1 MLGITDDHVAA
12 IGSDGYMDSPLLTPR
27 EKATVL
33 WAEHVTRNTA
43 KVRDDVAE
51 EVQRHFT
58 DAEFVELTF
67 VISYFNMR
75 NRYHDSLKLPNDE
88 AEIVEGRRKATAR
101 PGEAKGV
108 PARGAGQLAGRLPR
122 AQQVEDIHGPRQ
134 RGEPING
141 PRNLGGMVRPS
152 RRGSG

>member
-1 MLGITDDHVAA
+1 MLGITDEHVAA
-12 IGSDGYMDSPLLTPR
+12 IGSDDYMDSPLLSPE

-43 KVRDDVAE
+43 KSRDDVAE
-51 EVQRHFT
+51 DVQEHFT

-88 AEIVEGRRKATAR
+88 IEVIEDV
-101 PGEAKGV
+101 
-108 PARGAGQLAGRLPR
+108 GRLRPDP
-122 AQQVEDIHGPRQ
+122 AKLKAYLQEVLDNWPDAFP
-134 RGEPING
+134 EPNE
-141 PRNLGGMVRPS
+141 
-152 RRGSG
+152 

>member
-1 MLGITDDHVAA
+1 MLGITDEHVAA
-12 IGSDGYMDSPLLTPR
+12 IGSDDYMDSPLLSPE

-43 KVRDDVAE
+43 KSRDDIAE
-51 EVQRHFT
+51 DVQEHFT

-88 AEIVEGRRKATAR
+88 IEVIEDV
-101 PGEAKGV
+101 
-108 PARGAGQLAGRLPR
+108 GRLRPDP
-122 AQQVEDIHGPRQ
+122 AKLKAYLQEVLDNWPDAFP
-134 RGEPING
+134 EPNE
-141 PRNLGGMVRPS
+141 
-152 RRGSG
+152 

>member
-1 MLGITDDHVAA
+1 MLGITEEHVAA
-12 IGSDGYMDSPLLTPR
+12 IGADDYMDSPLLTPR
-27 EKATVL
+27 EKTTVL

-43 KVRDDVAE
+43 KFRDDVAE

-88 AEIVEGRRKATAR
+88 IDIIEDV
-101 PGEAKGV
+101 
-108 PARGAGQLAGRLPR
+108 GRLRPDPKKLK
-122 AQQVEDIHGPRQ
+122 AYLQEVLDNWPDAFP
-134 RGEPING
+134 EPND
-141 PRNLGGMVRPS
+141 
-152 RRGSG
+152 

>member
-12 IGSDGYMDSPLLTPR
+12 IGSDDYMDSPLLNPR

-43 KVRDDVAE
+43 KSRDDVVE
-51 EVQRHFT
+51 EVQKHFT

-88 AEIVEGRRKATAR
+88 VDIIEDV
-101 PGEAKGV
+101 
-108 PARGAGQLAGRLPR
+108 GRLRPDPEKLK
-122 AQQVEDIHGPRQ
+122 AYLQEVLDNWPDAFP
-134 RGEPING
+134 EPNE
-141 PRNLGGMVRPS
+141 
-152 RRGSG
+152 

>member
-1 MLGITDDHVAA
+1 MLGITEEHVAA
-12 IGSDGYMDSPLLTPR
+12 IGSDEYMDSPLLTPR

-43 KVRDDVAE
+43 KSRDDIAE
-51 EVQRHFT
+51 EVQKHFT

-88 AEIVEGRRKATAR
+88 AEIAEDV
-101 PGEAKGV
+101 
-108 PARGAGQLAGRLPR
+108 GRLRPDP
-122 AQQVEDIHGPRQ
+122 AKLKAFLQEVLDKWPDAFP
-134 RGEPING
+134 EPND
-141 PRNLGGMVRPS
+141 
-152 RRGSG
+152 

>member
-1 MLGITDDHVAA
+1 MLGITDEHVAV
-12 IGSDGYMDSPLLTPR
+12 IGSDDYMDSPLLTPK

-43 KVRDDVAE
+43 KLRDDIAE

-67 VISYFNMR
+67 VIGYFNMR

-88 AEIVEGRRKATAR
+88 IDIIEDV
-101 PGEAKGV
+101 
-108 PARGAGQLAGRLPR
+108 GRLRPDP
-122 AQQVEDIHGPRQ
+122 AKLKAFLQEVLDNWPDAFP
-134 RGEPING
+134 EPNK
-141 PRNLGGMVRPS
+141 
-152 RRGSG
+152 

>member
-1 MLGITDDHVAA
+1 MLGITDEHVAA
-12 IGSDGYMDSPLLTPR
+12 IGSDDYMDSPLLGPK

-43 KVRDDVAE
+43 KFRDDVAG
-51 EVQRHFT
+51 EVQSHFT

-88 AEIVEGRRKATAR
+88 VEIVED
-101 PGEAKGV
+101 V
-108 PARGAGQLAGRLPR
+108 GRL
-122 AQQVEDIHGPRQ
+122 
-134 RGEPING
+134 
-141 PRNLGGMVRPS
+141 RPDPEKLKKFLQEVLDNWPDAFPQPNE
-152 RRGSG
+152 

>member
-12 IGSDGYMDSPLLTPR
+12 IGYDNYMDSPLLTPR

-43 KVRDDVAE
+43 RFRDDVAE

-88 AEIVEGRRKATAR
+88 AEVIGDV
-101 PGEAKGV
+101 
-108 PARGAGQLAGRLPR
+108 GRLRPDPTKLK
-122 AQQVEDIHGPRQ
+122 AFLQEVLDNWPDAFP
-134 RGEPING
+134 EPNE
-141 PRNLGGMVRPS
+141 
-152 RRGSG
+152 

>member
-12 IGSDGYMDSPLLTPR
+12 IGSDDYMDSPLLDPK

-43 KVRDDVAE
+43 KFRDDVAE

-88 AEIVEGRRKATAR
+88 IDIIEDVDRLRPDPAKLKAYLQEILDNWPDAF
-101 PGEAKGV
+101 P
-108 PARGAGQLAGRLPR
+108 
-122 AQQVEDIHGPRQ
+122 
-134 RGEPING
+134 EPNQ
-141 PRNLGGMVRPS
+141 
-152 RRGSG
+152 

>member
-1 MLGITDDHVAA
+1 MLGITDEHVAA
-12 IGSDGYMDSPLLTPR
+12 IGSDDYMDSPLLSPE

-43 KVRDDVAE
+43 KSRDDIAE
-51 EVQRHFT
+51 DVQEHFT

-88 AEIVEGRRKATAR
+88 IDVVED
-101 PGEAKGV
+101 V
-108 PARGAGQLAGRLPR
+108 GRLRPDP
-122 AQQVEDIHGPRQ
+122 AKLKAFLQEVLDNWPDAFP
-134 RGEPING
+134 EPNE
-141 PRNLGGMVRPS
+141 
-152 RRGSG
+152 

>member
-1 MLGITDDHVAA
+1 MLGITDEHVAA
-12 IGSDGYMDSPLLTPR
+12 IGSDDYMDSPLLTPR

-43 KVRDDVAE
+43 KSRDDVAE
-51 EVQRHFT
+51 EVQKHFT

-88 AEIVEGRRKATAR
+88 AEIIEDV
-101 PGEAKGV
+101 
-108 PARGAGQLAGRLPR
+108 GRLRPDP
-122 AQQVEDIHGPRQ
+122 AKLKAYLQDILDNWPDAFP
-134 RGEPING
+134 EPND
-141 PRNLGGMVRPS
+141 
-152 RRGSG
+152 

>member
-1 MLGITDDHVAA
+1 MLGITDEHVAV
-12 IGSDGYMDSPLLTPR
+12 IGSDDYMDSPLLTPK

-43 KVRDDVAE
+43 KLRDDIAE

-88 AEIVEGRRKATAR
+88 IDIIEDV
-101 PGEAKGV
+101 
-108 PARGAGQLAGRLPR
+108 GRLRPDP
-122 AQQVEDIHGPRQ
+122 AKLKAFLQEVLDNWPDAFP
-134 RGEPING
+134 EPNE
-141 PRNLGGMVRPS
+141 
-152 RRGSG
+152 

>member
-12 IGSDGYMDSPLLTPR
+12 IGSDDYMDSPLLTPR

-43 KVRDDVAE
+43 KTRDDVAE
-51 EVQRHFT
+51 EVQKRFT

-88 AEIVEGRRKATAR
+88 AEIVED
-101 PGEAKGV
+101 V
-108 PARGAGQLAGRLPR
+108 GRLRPDP
-122 AQQVEDIHGPRQ
+122 AKLKAYLQEVLDNWPDAFP
-134 RGEPING
+134 EPND
-141 PRNLGGMVRPS
+141 
-152 RRGSG
+152 

>member
-1 MLGITDDHVAA
+1 
-12 IGSDGYMDSPLLTPR
+12 MDSPLLTSR

-43 KVRDDVAE
+43 KFRDDVAE
-51 EVQRHFT
+51 EVQQHFT

-88 AEIVEGRRKATAR
+88 TEIVED
-101 PGEAKGV
+101 V
-108 PARGAGQLAGRLPR
+108 GRLRPDP
-122 AQQVEDIHGPRQ
+122 AKLKTYLQEVLDNWPDAFP
-134 RGEPING
+134 EPNK
-141 PRNLGGMVRPS
+141 
-152 RRGSG
+152 

>member
-12 IGSDGYMDSPLLTPR
+12 IGSDAYMDSPLLTPR

-43 KVRDDVAE
+43 KFRDDVAE
-51 EVQRHFT
+51 EVQKHFT

-88 AEIVEGRRKATAR
+88 VGIVED
-101 PGEAKGV
+101 V
-108 PARGAGQLAGRLPR
+108 GRLRPDPEKLK
-122 AQQVEDIHGPRQ
+122 AFLQEILDNWPDAFP
-134 RGEPING
+134 EPND
-141 PRNLGGMVRPS
+141 
-152 RRGSG
+152 

>member
-1 MLGITDDHVAA
+1 MLGITDEHVAA
-12 IGSDGYMDSPLLTPR
+12 IGSDEYMDSPLLTPR

-43 KVRDDVAE
+43 KLRDDVAE

-88 AEIVEGRRKATAR
+88 VEIVED
-101 PGEAKGV
+101 V
-108 PARGAGQLAGRLPR
+108 GRLRPDP
-122 AQQVEDIHGPRQ
+122 AKLKAFLQEVLDNWPDAFP
-134 RGEPING
+134 EPNK
-141 PRNLGGMVRPS
+141 
-152 RRGSG
+152 

>member
-88 AEIVEGRRKATAR
+88 TEIVED
-101 PGEAKGV
+101 V
-108 PARGAGQLAGRLPR
+108 GRLRPDP
-122 AQQVEDIHGPRQ
+122 AKLKAFLQEVLDNWPDAFP
-134 RGEPING
+134 EPNK
-141 PRNLGGMVRPS
+141 
-152 RRGSG
+152 

>member
-1 MLGITDDHVAA
+1 VLGITDEHVAA
-12 IGSDGYMDSPLLTPR
+12 IGSDDYMDSPLLSPE

-43 KVRDDVAE
+43 KSRDDIAE
-51 EVQRHFT
+51 DVQEHFT

-88 AEIVEGRRKATAR
+88 IDVVED
-101 PGEAKGV
+101 V
-108 PARGAGQLAGRLPR
+108 GRLRPDP
-122 AQQVEDIHGPRQ
+122 AKLKAFLQEVLDNWPDAFP
-134 RGEPING
+134 EPNE
-141 PRNLGGMVRPS
+141 
-152 RRGSG
+152 

>member
-1 MLGITDDHVAA
+1 MLGITEDHAAA
-12 IGSDGYMDSPLLTPR
+12 IGSDEYMDSPLLTPR

-51 EVQRHFT
+51 EVQRHFS

-88 AEIVEGRRKATAR
+88 IDIIEDV
-101 PGEAKGV
+101 
-108 PARGAGQLAGRLPR
+108 GRLRPDP
-122 AQQVEDIHGPRQ
+122 AKLKAFLQEVLDNWPDAFP
-134 RGEPING
+134 EPND
-141 PRNLGGMVRPS
+141 
-152 RRGSG
+152 

>member
-1 MLGITDDHVAA
+1 MLGITEEHVAA
-12 IGSDGYMDSPLLTPR
+12 IGSDDYMDSPLLTPS

-43 KVRDDVAE
+43 KSRDDVAE

-88 AEIVEGRRKATAR
+88 AEIVED
-101 PGEAKGV
+101 V
-108 PARGAGQLAGRLPR
+108 GRLRPDP
-122 AQQVEDIHGPRQ
+122 AKLKAFLQEVLDNWPDAFP
-134 RGEPING
+134 EPND
-141 PRNLGGMVRPS
+141 
-152 RRGSG
+152 